1 MARLRQL
8 PSKRLYAMNRKE
20 ESRLKRHRRIRLRIS
35 GTENRPR
42 LIVKRSLKNL
52 FAQVIDDSK
61 NKILFSLSTL
71 DKEVKQNF
79 SQARNIKAAGF
90 FGEVFARR
98 AKEKG
103 IGKIVFDRT
112 GYLYHGRIKAFAEAL
127 RKGGLEF

>member
-1 MARLRQL
+1 
-8 PSKRLYAMNRKE
+8 MNRKE